1 MVVVTATDIGRGD
14 YGVYNADT
22 GIVTLLGNVSIT
34 RGQDTVKGQYAVVDL
49 NTNIS
54 RMMTVAAKPGAPA
67 PRVEGLFYRQDA
79 TTGPNGAQK
88 SGAKPAS
95 AGAPKS

>member
-1 MVVVTATDIGRGD
+1 MQW
-14 YGVYNADT
+14 
-22 GIVTLLGNVSIT
+22 SS
-34 RGQDTVKGQYAVVDL
+34 L
-49 NTNIS
+49 NTNVS

-79 TTGPNGAQK
+79 TTGQDAQK
-88 SGAKPAS
+88 AGSAQKAGAKPAG